1 MPYEIVPIY
10 DLVTFMMVTDNATT
24 MRPKLDGVRAK
35 RTKFICLNDDMK
47 DPSPAMERV
56 LRDLY
61 QSMFPL
67 PSRSVIESSIYLRE
81 RVGPLSLHTQGASQ
95 AASVEQ
101 RSAAHSCVPTPSTL
115 TVNDRSFPCAYSHYS
130 HCE

>member
-67 PSRSVIESSIYLRE
+67 PSRSVIESSRA
-81 RVGPLSLHTQGASQ
+81 RWPSLPPPTLGASQ

-101 RSAAHSCVPTPSTL
+101 RSAPHSRVPTPSTL
-115 TVNDRSFPCAYSHYS
+115 TVNED
-130 HCE
+130 